1 MKKILALSLVLTLVF
16 ALAACGSSS
25 QTEPASTPEP
35 AQTETQGGTS
45 SAAGST
51 DGGAAEEPNR
61 EELIKQY
68 VGRYLMTE
76 LVDGNGTDYT
86 DFYQQHWEDKS
97 IYMYIEIKD
106 DFSYTEKMVQN
117 GSVTVV
123 TTAYLDPI
131 DLTVHN
137 VDTFTDGKGQPL
149 DLKDGVITIESPKG
163 DRGVY
168 ELSDEIPDDPVPEG

>member
-16 ALAACGSSS
+16 ALTACGSSS
-25 QTEPASTPEP
+25 QTEPASNPEP
-35 AQTETQGGTS
+35 AQTEAQVDTS
-45 SAAGST
+45 SAEGST
-51 DGGAAEEPNR
+51 DEGAAEEPNR

-76 LVDGNGTDYT
+76 LVDGNGTV
-86 DFYQQHWEDKS
+86 YQQHWEDKS

-149 DLKDGVITIESPKG
+149 DLKDGVITIESSKG
-163 DRGVY
+163 SRGVY
-168 ELSDEIPDDPVPEG
+168 ELSNEVPDDPVPEG